1 MIKKE
6 YTCDIVFL
14 DHKMHDL
21 DGVETVKV
29 LRELEGYSLPK
40 IISLAANASFN
51 THDYY
56 KSVGFDD
63 YIAKPVNIKDLDK
76 IIKKYCRK

>member
-14 DHKMHDL
+14 DHKMPDL
-21 DGVETVKV
+21 DGIETVKV

-40 IISLAANASFN
+40 IISLTANALFN
-51 THDYY
+51 VHDYY

-76 IIKKYCRK
+76 IIKKYCGK